1 MFALLLALLLALV
14 VLMAAPN
21 GHFGQQER
29 FAKPKPPTI
38 FVSVA
43 SYRDDDCT
51 KTLASMFDQAEDP
64 SRIFVGVCEQNTD
77 DPSEVCAS
85 IEKHKQNVRKISI
98 PHTQAKGPTYA
109 RYLCSTLY
117 NNEDYFCQ
125 IDSHTRFTKNWDTRA
140 IECLKS
146 CRSERPVL
154 THYPRDMSEYGKD
167 EPGVPSLCKSK
178 FDDNKMLTFEAVI
191 LPETKEPK
199 AVPFV
204 SGGFVF
210 TLGKV
215 IKEVPFDPDLPH
227 LFQGEE
233 VLYSARLFTTGYD
246 AFTPTSNLA
255 YHHYGR
261 EEKPK
266 FWTDIKEFNDV
277 QMQTLSKVRRL
288 LEFEGQPLKG
298 YSHGMGNVRT
308 LKQYWDFAGVD
319 PHTRVSSS
327 DKKFC
332 V

>member
-1 MFALLLALLLALV
+1 MIVLLCALLMAILV
-14 VLMAAPN
+14 LFSAPD
-21 GHFGQQER
+21 GVTGPREGFDSHK
-29 FAKPKPPTI
+29 APTI

-43 SYRDDDCT
+43 SYRDDDCS
-51 KTLASMFDQAEDP
+51 KTLASLFEQAEDP
-64 SRIFVGVCEQNTD
+64 SRIFVGVCEQNTE
-77 DPSEVCAS
+77 DPAEVCAS
-85 IEKHKQNVRKISI
+85 IGEHGKNVRKISI
-98 PHTQAKGPTYA
+98 PHTEAKGPTYA

-117 NNEDYFCQ
+117 ENEQYFCQ
-125 IDSHTRFTKNWDTRA
+125 IDSHTRFTKHWDTRA
-140 IECLKS
+140 IQCLKS
-146 CRSERPVL
+146 CPSERPVL
-154 THYPRDMSEYGKD
+154 THYPHDMSNYGKGIS
-167 EPGVPSLCKSK
+167 GVPRLCKSK
-178 FDDNKMLTFEAVI
+178 FDDNRMLTFEAVT

-233 VLYSARLFTTGYD
+233 VLYSARLYTTGYD

-266 FWTDIKEFNDV
+266 FWTDIKEFNEV

-288 LEFEGQPLKG
+288 LEFEGRPIRN
-298 YSHGMGNVRT
+298 YSHGMGTVRT
-308 LKQYWDFAGVD
+308 LKQYWEYAGVD
-319 PHTRVSSS
+319 SHTQISTSE
-327 DKKFC
+327 KKFC